1 MSDILQMFG
10 LVIKSLFKKSAC
22 DMYPVKKP
30 EFYDRSRGRLAI
42 EESKCI
48 LCSLCA
54 RKCPTSAITVDRN
67 HQKWT
72 IDHGKCI
79 LCERCVEACPTKCLH
94 MAKQYTPP
102 TTTKQLEEAHPPP
115 PKGAKSQ

>member
-30 EFYDRSRGRLAI
+30 EFYDQSRGRLAI

-48 LCSLCA
+48 LCSICA
-54 RKCPTSAITVDRN
+54 RKCPTGAITVDRN
-67 HQKWT
+67 KQLWS

-79 LCERCVEACPTKCLH
+79 LCERCVEACPPKCLH
-94 MAKQYTPP
+94 MAQQYAAPSTA
-102 TTTKQLEEAHPPP
+102 KHIEEAHPPP
-115 PKGAKSQ
+115 PKGSTTK